1 MTLAL
6 IVRQM
11 MNKYEVEVIHEPSGA
26 YMNFVMF
33 SETNEDEIE
42 LAKEIWADMSVVILD
57 YEEGVEE

>member
-1 MTLAL
+1 
-6 IVRQM
+6 

-26 YMNFVMF
+26 HMNFVMF

-42 LAKEIWADMSVVILD
+42 LSKEIWADLSVVILD